1 MPIMTWDASLDVG
14 VDAMNHEHQEILDA
28 MNRIYDAR
36 AKGVTGSAIDN
47 LVARLGAVTHHHFA
61 DEEAFMKKVGYPEL
75 ERHKA
80 LHARLLEQFGGH
92 ARQIK
97 AAGGVPDDAFFH
109 FLKFWLTSHI
119 KGIDTKYGAHAKAR
133 AA

>member
-28 MNRIYDAR
+28 MNKIYDAR
-36 AKGVTGSAIDN
+36 AKGIAGSVVDN
-47 LVARLGAVTHHHFA
+47 LVARLGAITTRHFA

-75 ERHKA
+75 ERHRA
-80 LHARLLEQFGGH
+80 LHQRLLEQFTAH
-92 ARQIK
+92 AQQIK
-97 AAGGVPDDAFFH
+97 AAGGAPSDDFFN

-119 KGIDTKYGAHAKAR
+119 KGIDVKYGAHAKGRTA
-133 AA
+133 

>member
-36 AKGVTGSAIDN
+36 AKGTTGPVIDN
-47 LVARLGAVTHHHFA
+47 LVARLGAVTHRHFA
-61 DEEAFMKKVGYPEL
+61 DEEAFMRKIGYPEF
-75 ERHKA
+75 ERHRT
-80 LHARLLEQFGGH
+80 LHQRLLDQFNTH
-92 ARQIK
+92 AQQIK
-97 AAGGVPDDAFFH
+97 AGGGVADDGFFN

-119 KGIDTKYGAHAKAR
+119 KGIDVKYGAHAR
-133 AA
+133 GLAA